1 MQNIIRKVEKPAMT
15 IASDLLQIP
24 DLPEALLL
32 PHPRLIQVL
41 PESKVITSRLT
52 LLQYPPGE

>member
-32 PHPRLIQVL
+32 PHP
-41 PESKVITSRLT
+41 
-52 LLQYPPGE
+52 PG